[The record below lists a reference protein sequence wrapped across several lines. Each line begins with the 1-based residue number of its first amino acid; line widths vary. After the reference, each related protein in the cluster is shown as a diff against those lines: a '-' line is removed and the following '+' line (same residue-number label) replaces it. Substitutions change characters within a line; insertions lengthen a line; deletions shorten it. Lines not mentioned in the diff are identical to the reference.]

1 MSLILLDDTLSV
13 DIFFEPSDDQ
23 FDDNVCISLWESCP
37 EDEKIFIADETNI
50 YLTPNQARE
59 LAKMLLDAVN
69 ASEGK

>member
-13 DIFFEPSDDQ
+13 DIYFEPSDDQ
-23 FDDNVCISLWESCP
+23 FADNVCVSLWESCP

-50 YLTPNQARE
+50 YLTSSQARE